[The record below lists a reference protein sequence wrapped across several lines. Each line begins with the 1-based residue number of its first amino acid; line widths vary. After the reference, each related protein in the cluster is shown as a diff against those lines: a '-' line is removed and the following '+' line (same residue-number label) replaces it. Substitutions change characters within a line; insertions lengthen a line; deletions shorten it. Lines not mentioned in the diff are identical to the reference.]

1 MQLETADAAAVQAA
15 VLAGWRARIQLARA
29 HLGWTESAAA
39 QRHHVGGVSLAFA
52 APCDQLFVAT
62 EVNEWALC
70 AELVARDPRSLP
82 AFEAA
87 MLAEA
92 IENARGADAIIP
104 PVLDEAAAL
113 ARFSQ
118 LASREALP
126 ALRALLAAAAGR
138 SIPHVLDDDLLTLGA
153 GTGGKSF
160 PLNALPATEAVPW
173 QEIHDIPTA
182 VVTGSNG
189 KTTTVRL
196 LAACARAQGWPSAFC
211 CTDGVFFD
219 NREQAGGDYS
229 GPEGARRV
237 LREPR
242 AQAAVIETA
251 RGGML
256 RRGLALFRARVAVV
270 TNVSADH
277 FGEYGIDDLP
287 GLADVKLTVG
297 GIVAA
302 DGLLVLNADDA
313 QLIAKA
319 PYLAQ
324 RFGTVPPLGWFA
336 LDADHPHLR
345 AHRERGGDTCGVSGG
360 RLVLHRHGRTHDLG
374 AITAMPLTIEGRA
387 IYNVAN
393 LAGAALAAA
402 ALGVAPER
410 VAAVC
415 ATFGSSIEDNSG
427 RMMRFERNGVQILV
441 DYAHNPE
448 GMRGLLGVATHLRRA
463 GGRLGTLL
471 GHAGNRQDSE
481 IEALAEA
488 AVGFHPDLIVVKESE
503 TFLRGRAP
511 GEIPQLIHAALR
523 RAGVPEEVLPI
534 RMTELAA
541 VECALEWARPGD
553 VLALPVHSS
562 ATRAQVLKLLQP

>member
-1 MQLETADAAAVQAA
+1 
-15 VLAGWRARIQLARA
+15 
-29 HLGWTESAAA
+29 
-39 QRHHVGGVSLAFA
+39 
-52 APCDQLFVAT
+52 
-62 EVNEWALC
+62 
-70 AELVARDPRSLP
+70 
-82 AFEAA
+82 

-92 IENARGADAIIP
+92 IENARGPDAIIP

-242 AQAAVIETA
+242 AQAAMIETA

-463 GGRLGTLL
+463 GGRLGTL
-471 GHAGNRQDSE
+471 ARTRRQPPGQRD
-481 IEALAEA
+481 
-488 AVGFHPDLIVVKESE
+488 
-503 TFLRGRAP
+503 RGA
-511 GEIPQLIHAALR
+511 R
-523 RAGVPEEVLPI
+523 RGGGRVPS
-534 RMTELAA
+534 RSD
-541 VECALEWARPGD
+541 RG
-553 VLALPVHSS
+553 
-562 ATRAQVLKLLQP
+562 QGK